1 VPEVPDLKL
10 YDTLSRTVA
19 PVVPREPGRIGVYI
33 CGPTVYSYIHV
44 GNGRPFWLGQMLK
57 RFGEG
62 RLDLT
67 VTVVGNITDIND
79 KIYAAARAE
88 GRASDE
94 LARDYTQ
101 AYIDDTSRL
110 GLGRPDAEPRAT
122 EWVPEMVAFI
132 ADLID
137 RELAY
142 ESGGDV
148 YFRVAAF
155 PSYGQLS
162 GQRPDELIEG
172 ARVELGEN
180 KEAPAD
186 FALWKGRKLDEDTWW
201 PSPWGEGRPGWHI
214 ECSVMSEQLLG
225 PGFEIHGGGLD
236 LVFPH
241 HENERAQSEGAGR
254 VPFTRGWVHNGILRI
269 DAEKMSKSDGNIE
282 RLRDALD
289 RVGPLTLCAF
299 FASAVYRSPQDYD
312 DEGLARAAASND
324 RFREAL
330 RSARRYAAAGG
341 RGTDDAVRA
350 AGEEAG
356 RRFDVAM
363 ADDLDTPAA
372 LAALHGLARE
382 LNAAVAGGVASPA
395 AVEQAADE
403 LVACLDVLGLGGLDA
418 QGDGAVPVAARR
430 LMHEREAAR
439 AARDFARADR
449 LREELAHLGYAVRDT
464 PQGAEIVPVEP

>member
-1 VPEVPDLKL
+1 MPERPELKL

-19 PVVPREPGRIGVYI
+19 PVQPREKGRIGVYI

-44 GNGRPFWLGQMLK
+44 GNARPFWLGQVLK
-57 RFGEG
+57 RFGEA
-62 RLDLT
+62 RLGLA

-79 KIYAAARAE
+79 KIYAAARVEERPSA
-88 GRASDE
+88 E
-94 LARDYTQ
+94 LARDYAQ

-137 RELAY
+137 RGLAY
-142 ESGGDV
+142 EAGGDV
-148 YFRVAAF
+148 YFRVGAF
-155 PSYGQLS
+155 PSYGALS
-162 GQRPDELIEG
+162 GQRPEELIEG

-214 ECSVMSEQLLG
+214 ECSVMAEQLLG
-225 PGFEIHGGGLD
+225 PGFELHGGGLD

-241 HENERAQSEGAGR
+241 HENERAQSEGAGHA
-254 VPFTRGWVHNGILRI
+254 PFARAWLHNGMLRI
-269 DAEKMSKSDGNIE
+269 GAEKMSKSEGNIE

-330 RSARRYAAAGG
+330 RNARRYAAAGG
-341 RGTDDAVRA
+341 GGGGDALRA
-350 AGEEAG
+350 AAAEAG
-356 RRFDVAM
+356 HRFDVAM

-372 LAALHGLARE
+372 LAAVHGLARA
-382 LNAAVAGGVASPA
+382 LNAAVAAGDAAPA
-395 AVEQAADE
+395 AVEEAADE
-403 LVACLDVLGLGGLDA
+403 LVACLDVLGLAGLDA
-418 QGDGAVPVAARR
+418 QADGAVSAAARR